1 MPTKRILCVDDDEST
16 CELLTTML
24 GLSDLEAVG
33 VSDVNEAL
41 RLMETE
47 QFSLYVLD
55 GQLPGVSGLALC
67 QQIRAI
73 DKDTPIVIFS
83 GAAYQTDIDA
93 GLLAGANAYVVK
105 PDSSDLV
112 ATVKRLLEEARG
124 ANPLIHHLSN

>member
-1 MPTKRILCVDDDEST
+1 MPTERILCVDDDESIRN
-16 CELLTTML
+16 LLTTML
-24 GLSDLEAVG
+24 GLSDLEAV
-33 VSDVNEAL
+33 STPDVDGAL
-41 RLMETE
+41 RMMERE

>member
-1 MPTKRILCVDDDEST
+1 MPAKPILCVDDDESIRN
-16 CELLTTML
+16 LLTTML

-41 RLMETE
+41 RLMERE
-47 QFSLYVLD
+47 QFSLYIID
-55 GQLPGVSGLALC
+55 GQMPGISGLSLC
-67 QQIRAI
+67 AQIRAR
-73 DKDTPIVIFS
+73 DKDTRIVIFS

-93 GLLAGANAYVVK
+93 GMLAGANAYVVK

>member
-1 MPTKRILCVDDDEST
+1 MPTKRILCVDDDESIRN
-16 CELLTTML
+16 LLTTML
-24 GLSDLEAVG
+24 GLSDLEAV
-33 VSDVNEAL
+33 STPDVDGAL
-41 RLMETE
+41 RMMERE

-124 ANPLIHHLSN
+124 ANPLIHHPSN

>member
-1 MPTKRILCVDDDEST
+1 MPTERILCVDDDESIRN
-16 CELLTTML
+16 LLTTML